1 VGDESTPTQGASPLG
16 AVTRQ
21 ILHIDMDAFYASVE
35 QRDDPSLRGRP
46 VIVGGPA
53 KRGVVCAA
61 SYEVRP
67 FGVRSAMPMAD
78 ALRRCPD
85 AAVVAPRMAHYAEVS
100 HAVFDI
106 FSRYTPLCE
115 GLSLDEAFLDV
126 TASRALFGDGIAI
139 ATSIREAIR
148 RELSLTAS
156 AGVATNKFI
165 AKIASD
171 LHKPDGLCAVPAG
184 TERAFLAPLAVER
197 MWGVG
202 PKAAAALHDANIL
215 TIGDLASAHPRIVA
229 AKLGTRWGEV
239 IVRLAR
245 GEDERDVH
253 PDRAAVSLGAEET
266 FEEDVCTKE
275 EALDRMLRQTERVVR
290 RLTAHK
296 LAARIVV
303 VKIKYA
309 DFKLVSRR
317 MTVAEPICDT
327 PSIFAVVRELTQR
340 VEIDGRRV
348 RLTGVSLGG
357 LEDRGAG
364 TAPLFPDGSRR
375 RRERLEDTLHAV
387 RARFGDDSVGRGRA
401 TKR

>member
-1 VGDESTPTQGASPLG
+1 
-16 AVTRQ
+16 
-21 ILHIDMDAFYASVE
+21 MDAFYASVE

-46 VIVGGPA
+46 VIVGGPSR
-53 KRGVVCAA
+53 RGVVCAA

-67 FGVRSAMPMAD
+67 FGVRSAMPMSD

-85 AAVVAPRMAHYAEVS
+85 AVVVAPRMSHYAEVS

-126 TASRALFGDGIAI
+126 TASRALFGDGVAV
-139 ATSIREAIR
+139 ATAIR
-148 RELSLTAS
+148 AAIRSELSLAAS

-171 LHKPDGLCAVPAG
+171 QNKPDGMCVVPPG
-184 TERAFLAPLAVER
+184 TEREFLAPLAVER

-202 PKAAAALHDANIL
+202 PKAAAALHQSNIR
-215 TIGDLASAHPRIVA
+215 TIGELASAHPRIVA
-229 AKLGTRWGEV
+229 ARLGTRWGEV

-253 PDRAAVSLGAEET
+253 PDRAAVSMGAEET
-266 FEEDVCTKE
+266 FEDDVRTADM
-275 EALDRMLRQTERVVR
+275 ALERMLAQTERVVR

-303 VKIKYA
+303 IKVKYA

-317 MTVAEPICDT
+317 MTVPEPLCDT
-327 PSIFAVVRELTQR
+327 PSIFAVVRELASR
-340 VEIDGRRV
+340 IPIDGQRV

-364 TAPLFPDGSRR
+364 TTSMFPDASRMRREKLEETLHEVRR
-375 RRERLEDTLHAV
+375 R
-387 RARFGDDSVGRGRA
+387 FGEESVGRGR
-401 TKR
+401 RR

>member
-1 VGDESTPTQGASPLG
+1 MGAGP
-16 AVTRQ
+16 RQ
-21 ILHIDMDAFYASVE
+21 ILHVDMDAFYASVE

-46 VIVGGPA
+46 VIVGGPS

-78 ALRRCPD
+78 AMRRCPH
-85 AAVVAPRMAHYAEVS
+85 AAVVAPRMGHYAEVS
-100 HAVFDI
+100 HQVFDI

-126 TASRALFGDGIAI
+126 TASRALFGDGARI
-139 ATSIREAIR
+139 ATAIR
-148 RELSLTAS
+148 DAIRSELSLTAS

-171 LHKPDGLCAVPAG
+171 MKKPDGLVEVPAG
-184 TERAFLAPLAVER
+184 EERAFLAPLAVER

-202 PKAAAALHDANIL
+202 PKAAAALHAASIR
-215 TIGDLASAHPRIVA
+215 TIGDLASAHPRRVA
-229 AKLGTRWGEV
+229 GALGTKWGEV

-253 PDRAAVSLGAEET
+253 PDRAAVSMGAEET
-266 FEEDVCTKE
+266 FEEDIRTTDA
-275 EALDRMLRQTERVVR
+275 ALERMLAQTERVVR
-290 RLTAHK
+290 RLTAHE

-303 VKIKYA
+303 IKIKYA
-309 DFKLVSRR
+309 DFRLVSRR
-317 MTVAEPICDT
+317 ATVPEPICDT
-327 PSIFAVVRELTQR
+327 PSIFAVVRELVQR
-340 VEIDGRRV
+340 AEIDGCRV

-357 LEDRGAG
+357 LVERGAG
-364 TAPLFPDGSRR
+364 TTSLFPDAART
-375 RRERLEDTLHAV
+375 RREQLEQTLQAV
-387 RARFGDDSVGRGRA
+387 RNRFGDDSVGRGRA
-401 TKR
+401 GKR